1 MKRHW
6 INAARIRFYSGVML
20 GIFLAIAFGLV
31 WYSNLVDPSGYTII
45 SDLTV
50 FWTAAQMGLAGHATQ
65 AYSVSDLRESVLA
78 IFPNVQGN
86 FGWFYPPSFYF
97 CILPLGY
104 LQYVPAYFAFM
115 VPTLV
120 FYVLVIRS
128 ILWNREAGWVL
139 ASFSGIWINLLRG
152 QNGFLTAGLAGGG
165 LRLLDEHPIAA
176 GLVIG
181 LTTIKPHL
189 AVLFPVALVAA
200 RAWHTLVAAAFSATI
215 ILACGVTFLGSGTWS
230 GWLQSL
236 AVARHFAEQNGPA
249 YWIHMPT
256 FFAFFRL
263 LHVPVELAY
272 AAHATV
278 ALFALFVVWKVWR
291 SNTETALRSAVLVT
305 ATLLISPYLLEYDL
319 TWLALPAAWMAVLA
333 RQQGWGRGE
342 RELMIAMWLLPVL
355 CSLVAKWV
363 SFQIGPWVLLLVLW
377 VLWRKARSSRMNS
390 PVLHWYTNKH

>member
-6 INAARIRFYSGVML
+6 LNGARIRFYSGVML

-50 FWTAAQMGLAGHATQ
+50 FWTAAQMGLAGHAAS
-65 AYSVSDLRESVLA
+65 AYSVSELRESVLA

-86 FGWFYPPSFYF
+86 FGWFYPPSFYL

-104 LQYVPAYFAFM
+104 LQYVPAYFVFM

-120 FYVLVIRS
+120 FYVAVIRS
-128 ILWNREAGWVL
+128 ILWNREAGWIL

-165 LRLLDEHPIAA
+165 LRLLDKHPIAA

-189 AVLFPVALVAA
+189 AVLFPVALIAA
-200 RAWHTLVAAAFSATI
+200 RAWHTLVAAAFSASI
-215 ILACGVTFLGSGTWS
+215 ILGAGVAFLGTDTWS

-236 AVARHFAEQNGPA
+236 SVARHFAEQNGPA

-278 ALFALFVVWKVWR
+278 ALFALLAVWKVWR
-291 SNTETALRSAVLVT
+291 NNAEIALRAAILVT

-319 TWLALPAAWMAVLA
+319 TWLALPAAWWAVIV
-333 RQQGWGRGE
+333 RHQGWGRGE
-342 RELMIAMWLLPVL
+342 RELMVVMWLLPVL
-355 CSLVAKWV
+355 CSLIAKWI
-363 SFQIGPWVLLLVLW
+363 SIQIGPWVLLLVLW
-377 VLWRKARSSRMNS
+377 VLWRKARSSRMSS
-390 PVLHWYTNKH
+390 PVLHWYSHRG